1 MAPGRKPS
9 RTREEFVTAAIAY
22 ADEKGIS
29 SLTLRSLG
37 VELGA
42 ATTAVYRY
50 FANKDDLIVAMRE
63 ALLAEAI
70 PASTGGEA
78 RQRLTASAL
87 AFRDTVR
94 RHPCLSQIMGLA
106 ALEGDNSNGVVL
118 FTVKGLEEL
127 GLSGPLL
134 VRGYRQLESFVVGT
148 SAYDFS
154 DAPRHLQERL
164 ERIRR
169 LAHGDFDDALTDAAA
184 VEADNELAFV
194 TTFNWILDGL
204 IAEARQAA
212 GRSLE
217 SVTVSLVD
225 S

>member
-1 MAPGRKPS
+1 MNPGRKPTRS
-9 RTREEFVTAAIAY
+9 REEFVQAAINL
-22 ADEKGIS
+22 ADESGIS
-29 SLTLRSLG
+29 NLSLRALG
-37 VELGA
+37 AELGA

-70 PASTGGEA
+70 PTTTGGEA
-78 RQRLTASAL
+78 RARLTAAAL

-106 ALEGDNSNGVVL
+106 ALEGDHSNGVVQ
-118 FTVKGLEEL
+118 FTVQGLEEL

-154 DAPRHLQERL
+154 DAPRHLEERL

-169 LAHGDFDDALTDAAA
+169 LAHADFDEALVDSTA
-184 VEADNELAFV
+184 VDVNNELAFV
-194 TTFNWILDGL
+194 TTLNWIIDGL
-204 IAEARQAA
+204 IAEM
-212 GRSLE
+212 GRTPLR
-217 SVTVSLVD
+217 
-225 S
+225 